1 MRKKKGKKHSHGSK
15 DGGAR
20 RGAAGDG
27 FNLRGRVWV
36 DGPLGTFVGYGR
48 VVLMERIRQHGSIT
62 RAAKSMGM
70 SYRRAWVLIDSMNRQ
85 ARRPFVQTA
94 TGGRGGGGTRLTED
108 GERAVE
114 SFWRFYEEFQEFLR
128 LRQKSI
134 RFDEEER

>member
-1 MRKKKGKKHSHGSK
+1 MRKKKGWNHSHGK
-15 DGGAR
+15 EAGKPGGAG
-20 RGAAGDG
+20 RGPVGDG

-85 ARRPFVQTA
+85 ARRPFVQTE

-128 LRQKSI
+128 LKQKSI
-134 RFDEEER
+134 RF